1 MPVVVGVAFRPV
13 TKIYYFDPAEVEGL
27 AIGDYVV
34 VETSRGR
41 TLGQVALAPRE
52 VAPEEIAGTLKPV
65 VRCATAWDMVQ
76 NDQMTHRE
84 PEALTICKQRAA
96 ALRMDIKVVKVE
108 FSFDGASAVVYFT
121 SEQRVDFRNLV
132 HELSQALR
140 TRVEMR
146 QVGVRDE
153 AKFIGGF
160 GKCGRALC
168 CASWLREFTPV
179 SIKMAKAQDLPLNA
193 PEVSGVCGRLLCC
206 LSYENDFYTEARK
219 QMPKINSM
227 VETPQGVGKVKQVH
241 VLANSISVLVEGP
254 NEIRQMVDMPVP
266 EPQVNLSPRP
276 AGLNIGSASEM
287 LAGLAEAPST
297 ADTTVDIEP
306 DEETA
311 ESAGAELSGEM
322 QVTDVAP
329 GDEAAP
335 SHTPVPRDPSG
346 VRPRSRRRKRN
357 ERRAD

>member
-13 TKIYYFDPAEVEGL
+13 TKIYYFDPAGVEDL
-27 AIGDYVV
+27 AAGEYVV

-41 TLGQVALAPRE
+41 TLGTVALVPRA
-52 VAPEEIAGTLKPV
+52 VGTDEISGTLKPV
-65 VRCATAWDMVQ
+65 VRRATAWDMVQ
-76 NDQMTHRE
+76 NDQMLHRE
-84 PEALTICKQRAA
+84 PEALAICKQRAE

-160 GKCGRALC
+160 GKCGRELC

-193 PEVSGVCGRLLCC
+193 PEVSGLCGRLLCC
-206 LSYENDFYTEARK
+206 LSYENDFYAEARK
-219 QMPKINSM
+219 QMPRINSM
-227 VETPQGVGKVKQVH
+227 VETPQGVGKVRQVH
-241 VLANSISVLVEGP
+241 VLAHTISVLVEGP
-254 NEIRQMVDMPVP
+254 NDSRQMVDMDVP
-266 EPQVNLSPRP
+266 EPEIELSARTRNEGIVATPE
-276 AGLNIGSASEM
+276 ALE
-287 LAGLAEAPST
+287 GLAEAPLTIEDADIT
-297 ADTTVDIEP
+297 AAIGEP
-306 DEETA
+306 PA
-311 ESAGAELSGEM
+311 EPAASDGDRPTGLGPRATPDREGPAG
-322 QVTDVAP
+322 
-329 GDEAAP
+329 
-335 SHTPVPRDPSG
+335 PR
-346 VRPRSRRRKRN
+346 RPRSRRRKR
-357 ERRAD
+357 A

>member
-1 MPVVVGVAFRPV
+1 MPVIVGVAFRPV
-13 TKIYYFDPAEVEGL
+13 TKIYYFDPAGVEDL
-27 AIGDYVV
+27 AAGEYVV

-41 TLGQVALAPRE
+41 TLGEVALSART
-52 VAPEEIAGTLKPV
+52 VGADEISGTLKPV
-65 VRCATAWDMVQ
+65 VRRATAWDMVQ
-76 NDQMTHRE
+76 NDQMIHRE
-84 PEALTICKQRAA
+84 PEALAICKQRAA

-132 HELSQALR
+132 HDLSQALR

-160 GKCGRALC
+160 GKCGRELC

-193 PEVSGVCGRLLCC
+193 PEVSGLCGRLLCC

-219 QMPKINSM
+219 QMPRINSM
-227 VETPQGVGKVKQVH
+227 IETPQGVGKVKQVH

-254 NEIRQMVDMPVP
+254 NDSRQMVDMAVP
-266 EPQVNLSPRP
+266 EPGIDLRTRPRP
-276 AGLNIGSASEM
+276 AGMAVSPEM
-287 LAGLAEAPST
+287 LEGLAEAPLTTEDVDAAEAGVETAIEPTART
-297 ADTTVDIEP
+297 ADAASTQGDRPTGTR
-306 DEETA
+306 ET
-311 ESAGAELSGEM
+311 
-322 QVTDVAP
+322 P
-329 GDEAAP
+329 GGAAP
-335 SHTPVPRDPSG
+335 TGPR
-346 VRPRSRRRKRN
+346 RPRSRRRKRT
-357 ERRAD
+357 